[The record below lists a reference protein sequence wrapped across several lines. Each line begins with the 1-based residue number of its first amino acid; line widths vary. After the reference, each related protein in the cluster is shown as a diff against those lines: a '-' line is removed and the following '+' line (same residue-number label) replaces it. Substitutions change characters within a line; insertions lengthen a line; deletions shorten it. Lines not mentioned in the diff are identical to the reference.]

1 MNERQFLKLVFL
13 IKPRA
18 IKRQTA
24 FRIGSDLH
32 EFLRFVTMAIFHPRI
47 WWTCRRVELHLY
59 FGLPA
64 PKLPPYSIEA

>member
-1 MNERQFLKLVFL
+1 MNERQFLKLVFR

-32 EFLRFVTMAIFHPRI
+32 EFLRFATMIVVHPRM
-47 WWTCRRVELHLY
+47 WWLERRVELALY

-64 PKLPPYSIEA
+64 PTLPKYSIEA